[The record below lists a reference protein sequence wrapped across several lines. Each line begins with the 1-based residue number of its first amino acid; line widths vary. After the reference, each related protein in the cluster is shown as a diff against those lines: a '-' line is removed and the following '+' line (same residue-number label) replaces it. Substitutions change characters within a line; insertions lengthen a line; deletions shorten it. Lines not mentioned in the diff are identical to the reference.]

1 MIKHVVHQDFFQY
14 LKLFGTK
21 IARQMWQV
29 LMISEMQQR
38 IILALLVF
46 EYHTFLLK
54 DIILGLP
61 QQKLLA
67 DEYVLTGVNYLAGI
81 TI

>member
-1 MIKHVVHQDFFQY
+1 
-14 LKLFGTK
+14 
-21 IARQMWQV
+21 MWQV

-46 EYHTFLLK
+46 EYHAFLLK